1 MKLIIIRGVSG
12 SGKTTFAET
21 FKLSHFEADEYFV
34 RPDCTYDFNPRLLKN
49 AHEFCYN
56 CVKNSLHY
64 GEDAVVANTF
74 TRLWEMQKYIDLAK
88 EVGAELVVY
97 RCVGRYKNVHGVPE
111 AKIDEML
118 ARFEDYEGE
127 ILIGEKND

>member
-21 FKLSHFEADEYFV
+21 FKLSHFEADDYFV
-34 RPDCTYDFNPRLLKN
+34 RPDCVYDFNPSLLKN

-56 CVKNSLHY
+56 NAANSLHY
-64 GEDAVVANTF
+64 GEDIVVANTF

-111 AKIDEML
+111 DKVRAMRERI
-118 ARFEDYEGE
+118 EDFVGE
-127 ILIGEKND
+127 IYV

>member
-21 FKLSHFEADEYFV
+21 FKLTHFEADEYFV

-49 AHEFCYN
+49 AHEWCYS
-56 CVKNSLHY
+56 CVRGTLEWSQN
-64 GEDAVVANTF
+64 VIVANTF

-88 EVGAELVVY
+88 EFDAELVVY
-97 RCVGRYKNVHGVPE
+97 RCVGRYQNVHGVPE
-111 AKIDEML
+111 AKVDEML
-118 ARFEDYEGE
+118 KRFEDCPGE
-127 ILIGEKND
+127 VLIGETK